1 VPFCFNIII
10 DLVYED
16 KYETITQRSSEGRLA
31 EVRLNREG
39 LDQQHPQ
46 LTAHISN
53 FAHLCFLLYSRVLA
67 FIRIYSCMV
76 VSIEVLL
83 LLFQLVRLLFLQ
95 EFLFGVVETLMKSV
109 PD

>member
-1 VPFCFNIII
+1 
-10 DLVYED
+10 
-16 KYETITQRSSEGRLA
+16 
-31 EVRLNREG
+31 
-39 LDQQHPQ
+39 
-46 LTAHISN
+46 
-53 FAHLCFLLYSRVLA
+53 
-67 FIRIYSCMV
+67 MV